1 MRSCAL
7 VQLSRHPIAFPSPEG
22 ALREPNGLLALGGD
36 LSPARLL
43 MAYQRGIFP
52 WFSPGDPIL
61 WWSPDPRAVLWP
73 ESLHISRSMKRF
85 HKRSP
90 YRVTMNYAFG
100 QVIEGCASDREE
112 GTWITRGVVEA
123 YHRLHELGHAHS
135 IEVWREDELVGGMYG
150 VAQGTLFCGESMFSR
165 MENAS
170 KTALLVFCEE
180 FIGAVSLSTAVVTIT
195 QHRLVPEILHRD
207 YLNYLNKMRLGRL
220 PNEFPGYHDA
230 CFHHKNECFRHI
242 SPQSVIIAVAE
253 LVTLITPLP
262 IRNFSRQVTPIVYLT
277 APLYVALL
285 VRLSRVFSE

>member
-1 MRSCAL
+1 MRL
-7 VQLSRHPIAFPSPEG
+7 VQLSRHSIAFPSPEG

-73 ESLHISRSMKRF
+73 ESLHISRSMMRF

-150 VAQGTLFCGESMFSR
+150 VAQGKIKN
-165 MENAS
+165 NA
-170 KTALLVFCEE
+170 
-180 FIGAVSLSTAVVTIT
+180 
-195 QHRLVPEILHRD
+195 
-207 YLNYLNKMRLGRL
+207 
-220 PNEFPGYHDA
+220 
-230 CFHHKNECFRHI
+230 
-242 SPQSVIIAVAE
+242 
-253 LVTLITPLP
+253 
-262 IRNFSRQVTPIVYLT
+262 
-277 APLYVALL
+277 
-285 VRLSRVFSE
+285 